1 MKNASSNINNINDNK
16 FGGNIEHKSI
26 LDALIKI
33 ISDNTKMDDASKKEL
48 NQKFNEL
55 KEFMNKLM
63 KNEN

>member
-1 MKNASSNINNINDNK
+1 MKYASSNISNINDDK
-16 FGGNIEHKSI
+16 FGDNIEHKSI

>member
-1 MKNASSNINNINDNK
+1 MINLGI
-16 FGGNIEHKSI
+16 I
-26 LDALIKI
+26 LNTKVFRWLIKI